1 MQRDTA
7 RFLLER
13 TPEVAGL
20 SLSADLEAADT
31 CDQAGK
37 LQTGQLHNGVT
48 DVRALVGALH
58 QSAQCGRH
66 ATMVEPLL

>member
-31 CDQAGK
+31 CDQAEK
-37 LQTGQLHNGVT
+37 LQTGQL
-48 DVRALVGALH
+48 DLLYWSARAA
-58 QSAQCGRH
+58 
-66 ATMVEPLL
+66 E